1 MAELEYFKSIISDK
15 SANTIKAYITQYKK
29 LHVLLNINSDDD
41 FKYYLTNY
49 DKLSESFKRDI
60 ADTSQKKLM
69 DTVKDIDNA
78 NSRQALLNI
87 GILIRTAKSL
97 DIKDLLKY
105 RDYLKVDIK
114 TAQRENNQVL
124 QETLPTYDE
133 LVEYTESLKGK
144 NDLYYILNYLLMNYN
159 VRNEDLHFKL
169 ITRKK
174 EAKDT
179 NFNYIWLS
187 PRKVEYIRNVYKTA
201 NHKGDIYGQ
210 KLYIINDKPFM
221 SAVRRL
227 IKDNWESPSMEQ
239 MPFIIKKA
247 TLLGI
252 GEGRYNKIIV
262 NHFRNDINMLKQIS
276 ERRGTSITTLLD
288 SYDIGNLD

>member
-15 SANTIKAYITQYKK
+15 SANTIKAYITQYNK
-29 LHVLLNINSDDD
+29 LYKLLS
-41 FKYYLTNY
+41 K
-49 DKLSESFKRDI
+49 DI

-69 DTVKDIDNA
+69 DTIKEIDNA

-87 GILIRTAKSL
+87 GILIRTNKEL
-97 DIKDLLKY
+97 DIKDLIKY
-105 RDYLKVDIK
+105 RDSLKVDIK
-114 TAQRENNQVL
+114 SAQRENNQVL

-133 LVEYTESLKGK
+133 LEEYTESLKGK
-144 NDLYYILNYLLMNYN
+144 NDLYFILNYLLMNYN

-210 KLYIINDKPFM
+210 KLYIIPDKPFM

-247 TLLGI
+247 TLMGI
-252 GEGRYNKIIV
+252 GEGKYNKIIV

>member
-1 MAELEYFKSIISDK
+1 MTELELFKEKIADK
-15 SANTIKAYITQYKK
+15 SVNTQKAYITQYKK
-29 LHVLLNINSDDD
+29 LYNLLKKNIAE
-41 FKYYLTNY
+41 T
-49 DKLSESFKRDI
+49 SERLILKTI
-60 ADTSQKKLM
+60 KEG
-69 DTVKDIDNA
+69 VDNA

-87 GILIRTAKSL
+87 AILIRQGDNTELIAYREKL
-97 DIKDLLKY
+97 KVEIKD
-105 RDYLKVDIK
+105 
-114 TAQRENNQVL
+114 AQRQNNQVL
-124 QETLPTYDE
+124 QETLPSYDE

-174 EAKDT
+174 EAEDT

-187 PRKVEYIRNVYKTA
+187 PKKVEYIRNVYKTA
-201 NHKGDIYGQ
+201 NNYGQ
-210 KLYIINDKPFM
+210 KLYIITDKSFM

-227 IKDNWESPSMEQ
+227 IKDSWEAPAMEQ
-239 MPFIIKKA
+239 MPYIIKKA

-252 GEGRYNKIIV
+252 GEAKYLKIII
-262 NHFRNDINMLKQIS
+262 NHFRNDIDKLKQIS
-276 ERRGTSITTLLD
+276 ERRGTSLITLMD

>member
-1 MAELEYFKSIISDK
+1 LNNKIKIDLKVKNKYILYINNMAELEYFKGIISDK
-15 SANTIKAYITQYKK
+15 SVNTQKSYITQYKK
-29 LHVLLNINSDDD
+29 LYKLLE
-41 FKYYLTNY
+41 K
-49 DKLSESFKRDI
+49 DI
-60 ADTSQKKLM
+60 GETSQKKLM
-69 DTVKDIDNA
+69 DTIKDIDNA

-87 GILIRTAKSL
+87 GILIRTDKSL

-105 RDYLKVDIK
+105 RETLSADIK
-114 TAQRENNQVL
+114 TAQRQNNIVL
-124 QETLPTYDE
+124 QETLPSYNE
-133 LVEYTESLKGK
+133 LVEYLESLEGK
-144 NDLYYILNYLLMNYN
+144 NDLYYIINYLLVNYN

-201 NHKGDIYGQ
+201 GNYGQ
-210 KLYIINDKPFM
+210 KLYIILDKPFA

-227 IKDNWESPSMEQ
+227 VKANYESPTIEQ
-239 MPFIIKKA
+239 MPYIIKKA

-252 GEGRYNKIIV
+252 GEAKYNKIIV
-262 NHFRNDINMLKQIS
+262 NHYRDNIDMLKQIS
-276 ERRGTSITTLLD
+276 ERRGTSLTTLLD
-288 SYDIGNLD
+288 SYDIGNKD

>member
-1 MAELEYFKSIISDK
+1 MAELEYFKGIISDK
-15 SANTIKAYITQYKK
+15 SVNTQKSYITQYKK
-29 LHVLLNINSDDD
+29 LYKLLE
-41 FKYYLTNY
+41 K
-49 DKLSESFKRDI
+49 DI
-60 ADTSQKKLM
+60 GETSQKKLM
-69 DTVKDIDNA
+69 DTIKDIDNA

-87 GILIRTAKSL
+87 GILIRTDKSL

-105 RDYLKVDIK
+105 RETLSSDIK
-114 TAQRENNQVL
+114 TAQRQNNIVL

-133 LVEYTESLKGK
+133 LKEYTESLNGK
-144 NDLYYILNYLLMNYN
+144 NDFYYILNYLLINYN
-159 VRNEDLHFKL
+159 VRNEDLHFKI

-187 PRKVEYIRNVYKTA
+187 PRKVEYIRNIYKTA
-201 NHKGDIYGQ
+201 GNYGQ
-210 KLYIINDKPFM
+210 KLYIIPDKPFA

-227 IKDNWESPSMEQ
+227 VKANYESPTMEQ
-239 MPFIIKKA
+239 MPYIIKKA

-252 GEGRYNKIIV
+252 GEAKYNKIIV
-262 NHFRNDINMLKQIS
+262 NHYRDNIDMLKQIS

-288 SYDIGNLD
+288 SYDIGNKD

>member
-1 MAELEYFKSIISDK
+1 MSELEYFKGTISDK
-15 SANTIKAYITQYKK
+15 SANTIKAYTTQYNK
-29 LHVLLNINSDDD
+29 LYKLLG
-41 FKYYLTNY
+41 K
-49 DKLSESFKRDI
+49 DI
-60 ADTSQKKLM
+60 GDTSQKKLM
-69 DTVKDIDNA
+69 DTIKDIDNA

-105 RDYLKVDIK
+105 RDSLKVDIK

-133 LVEYTESLKGK
+133 LEEYTESLKGK
-144 NDLYYILNYLLMNYN
+144 NDLHFIINYLLMNYN

-174 EAKDT
+174 EAKDKS
-179 NFNYIWLS
+179 FNYLWLS

-201 NHKGDIYGQ
+201 DNYGQ
-210 KLYIINDKPFM
+210 KLYIIDDKPFM

-227 IKDNWESPSMEQ
+227 IKDNWESPTMEQ
-239 MPFIIKKA
+239 MPYIIKKA
-247 TLLGI
+247 TLMGI
-252 GEGRYNKIIV
+252 GEAKYNKIIV
-262 NHFRNDINMLKQIS
+262 NHFRNDIDKLKRIS

>member
-49 DKLSESFKRDI
+49 DKLSESFKRTV

-87 GILIRTAKSL
+87 GILIRTNKEL
-97 DIKDLLKY
+97 DIKDLIKY
-105 RDYLKVDIK
+105 RDSLKVDIK
-114 TAQRENNQVL
+114 TAQKQNNVVL

-144 NDLYYILNYLLMNYN
+144 NDLYYIFNYLLVNYN

-174 EAKDT
+174 EAKDKS
-179 NFNYIWLS
+179 FNYIWLS

-201 NHKGDIYGQ
+201 NHNGQ
-210 KLYIINDKPFM
+210 KLYIIDDKPFM

-227 IKDNWESPSMEQ
+227 IKEQWEAPAMEQ
-239 MPFIIKKA
+239 MPFLIKKA
-247 TLLGI
+247 TLMGI

-262 NHFRNDINMLKQIS
+262 NHFRNDIDKLKQIS

>member
-29 LHVLLNINSDDD
+29 LHVLLNINFDDN

-49 DKLSESFKRDI
+49 DRMYWGFKRDI

-87 GILIRTAKSL
+87 GILIRTNKEL
-97 DIKDLLKY
+97 DIKDLIKY
-105 RDYLKVDIK
+105 RDSLKVDIK
-114 TAQRENNQVL
+114 SAQRENNVVL

-133 LVEYTESLKGK
+133 LEEYTESLKGK
-144 NDLYYILNYLLMNYN
+144 NDLYFIINYLLMNYN

-201 NHKGDIYGQ
+201 NHNGQ
-210 KLYIINDKPFM
+210 KLYIIDDKPFM

-239 MPFIIKKA
+239 MPFLIKKA
-247 TLLGI
+247 TLMGI
-252 GEGRYNKIIV
+252 GEGKYNKIIV

>member
-1 MAELEYFKSIISDK
+1 MELEYFKGIINDK
-15 SANTIKAYITQYKK
+15 SVNTQKAYITQYKK
-29 LHVLLNINSDDD
+29 LHLLLG
-41 FKYYLTNY
+41 K
-49 DKLSESFKRDI
+49 DI
-60 ADTSQKKLM
+60 SDTSQKTLI
-69 DTVKDIDNA
+69 DNVKEIDNA

-87 GILIRTAKSL
+87 GVLIRTDKKL
-97 DIKDLLKY
+97 DIKDLIKY
-105 RDYLKVDIK
+105 RDSLKEDIK
-114 TAQRENNQVL
+114 TAQKQNNQVL
-124 QETLPTYDE
+124 QESLPSYDE

-144 NDLYYILNYLLMNYN
+144 NDLNYIINYLLMNYN

-174 EAKDT
+174 DAKDKS
-179 NFNYIWLS
+179 FNYIWLS

-201 NHKGDIYGQ
+201 NNYGQ
-210 KLYIINDKPFM
+210 KLYVIPDKPFM

-239 MPFIIKKA
+239 MPYIIKKA

-252 GEGRYNKIIV
+252 GEAKYNKIIV
-262 NHFRNDINMLKQIS
+262 NHFRNDIDKLKQIS

>member
-1 MAELEYFKSIISDK
+1 MELEYFKSIISDK

-49 DKLSESFKRDI
+49 DKLSESFKRTV

-87 GILIRTAKSL
+87 GILIRTNKEL
-97 DIKDLLKY
+97 DIKDLIKY
-105 RDYLKVDIK
+105 RDSLKVDIK
-114 TAQRENNQVL
+114 TAQKQNNVVL

-144 NDLYYILNYLLMNYN
+144 NDLYYIFNYLLVNYN

-174 EAKDT
+174 EAKDKS
-179 NFNYIWLS
+179 FNYIWLS

-201 NHKGDIYGQ
+201 NHNGQ
-210 KLYIINDKPFM
+210 KLYIIDDKPFM

-227 IKDNWESPSMEQ
+227 IKEQWEAPAMEQ
-239 MPFIIKKA
+239 MPFLIKKA
-247 TLLGI
+247 TLMGI

-262 NHFRNDINMLKQIS
+262 NHFRNDIDKLKQIS

>member
-1 MAELEYFKSIISDK
+1 MAELEWFKGKLEGK
-15 SANTIKAYITQYKK
+15 SANTIKAYITQYNK
-29 LHVLLNINSDDD
+29 LYKLLG
-41 FKYYLTNY
+41 K
-49 DKLSESFKRDI
+49 DI
-60 ADTSQKKLM
+60 GDTSQKKLM

-87 GILIRTAKSL
+87 GILIRTAKEL
-97 DIKDLLKY
+97 DIKDLIKY
-105 RDYLKVDIK
+105 RDSLKEDIK
-114 TAQRENNQVL
+114 SAQKKNNTTL
-124 QETLPTYDE
+124 SETLPSYEE
-133 LVEYTESLKGK
+133 LEEYTESLKGK
-144 NDLYYILNYLLMNYN
+144 NDINFIINYLLMNYN

-187 PRKVEYIRNVYKTA
+187 PKKVEYIRNVYKTA
-201 NHKGDIYGQ
+201 GNYGQ
-210 KLYIINDKPFM
+210 KLFIITDKAFM

-227 IKDNWESPSMEQ
+227 IKDNWEAPAMEQ
-239 MPFIIKKA
+239 MPYIIKKA

-252 GEGRYNKIIV
+252 GEGNYNKIIV
-262 NHFRNDINMLKQIS
+262 NHFRDDIDKLKQIS

-288 SYDIGNLD
+288 SYDIANQ

>member
-1 MAELEYFKSIISDK
+1 
-15 SANTIKAYITQYKK
+15 
-29 LHVLLNINSDDD
+29 
-41 FKYYLTNY
+41 
-49 DKLSESFKRDI
+49 
-60 ADTSQKKLM
+60 
-69 DTVKDIDNA
+69 
-78 NSRQALLNI
+78 
-87 GILIRTAKSL
+87 
-97 DIKDLLKY
+97 
-105 RDYLKVDIK
+105 
-114 TAQRENNQVL
+114 
-124 QETLPTYDE
+124 
-133 LVEYTESLKGK
+133 
-144 NDLYYILNYLLMNYN
+144 MNYN

-201 NHKGDIYGQ
+201 NHNGQ
-210 KLYIINDKPFM
+210 KLYIIDDKPFM

-227 IKDNWESPSMEQ
+227 IKDNWESPSMDQ
-239 MPFIIKKA
+239 MPFLIKKA
-247 TLLGI
+247 TLMGI
-252 GEGRYNKIIV
+252 GEGKYNKIIV